1 GMIRIDSIEIDELR
15 FPMVI
20 TARLLQPDSEGP
32 GTFRGALSS
41 YVEYGPLDGT
51 MEAAYV
57 NDGNVNAAKGTRGG
71 LTGGASNQYKL
82 DREGGQHPLP
92 SCGVFPLTEGERIV
106 AISAGGGG
114 YGPPT
119 AREPER
125 VLTDVRSGWV
135 SPERA
140 REVYG
145 VAITPDF
152 EIDWGET
159 KRLRARAGTQR

>member
-1 GMIRIDSIEIDELR
+1 
-15 FPMVI
+15 MVI

-57 NDGNVNAAKGTRGG
+57 NDGNINAAKGTRGG

-82 DREGGQHPLP
+82 DVNGAQQSLP
-92 SCGVFPLTEGERIV
+92 SCGVIPLAEGERIV

-119 AREPER
+119 ARDPER
-125 VLTDVRSGWV
+125 VRRDVRSGWV
-135 SPERA
+135 SRERA
-140 REVYG
+140 RDVYK
-145 VAITPDF
+145 VAITPAFD
-152 EIDWGET
+152 IDSEET
-159 KRLRARAGTQR
+159 KRLRAKARARC